1 MDVKLENNF
10 YCIESDVYS
19 LMQDIKTPLSY
30 EDLRKSK
37 YEDSYE
43 LDVIDRSLRISAARW
58 GTVYGYEQEQGGIAV
73 QNLFPVKRD
82 ENSQVSS
89 SSNVDLELHTETAFH
104 PLRPDVLCLLCVR
117 GDPNAGTVYVLL
129 DDILEQLS
137 SDIIVLLHLPMYY
150 TTIDESFLSKE
161 QDNKEIDTA
170 ILFDSATRIV
180 YDRALM
186 GSRSEMGKEALKL
199 LSAAID
205 RCKRTVYLETGDM
218 LKIDNRRVI
227 HGRTQF
233 TPRYDGTDRWIKR
246 VMVLARDV
254 HSDHRKITAAG
265 TRLITTKL

>member
-1 MDVKLENNF
+1 MDVKLEKDF
-10 YCIESDVYS
+10 YCIESDIYS
-19 LMQDIKTPLSY
+19 LMQNVKTPLSLS
-30 EDLRKSK
+30 DLRKPE

-43 LDVIDRSLRISAARW
+43 LDIIDRSLRASATRW
-58 GTVYGYEQEQGGIAV
+58 GTVYGYEQEQHGVAV
-73 QNLFPVKRD
+73 QNLFPIKGN
-82 ENSQVSS
+82 ENAQISS

-117 GDPNAGTVYVLL
+117 GDHNAGTVYVLL

-137 SDIIVLLHLPMYY
+137 NDIIVLLHLPMYY
-150 TTIDESFLSKE
+150 TTIDESFLGPNQE
-161 QDNKEIDTA
+161 NREIETA

-186 GSRSEMGKEALKL
+186 GSHSEMGREALRL
-199 LSAAID
+199 LNAAVD
-205 RCKRTVYLETGDM
+205 RCKRVVYLETGDM

-246 VMVLARDV
+246 AMVLARDV
-254 HSDHRKITAAG
+254 PSEYRAITAAG
-265 TRLITTKL
+265 TRLITMKL